1 MNNPAPTIALIAGE
15 ASGDQLGAALVNEL
29 KEIYP
34 DARFVGIAGRQM
46 KAAGVETWWDCSE
59 LAVFGLFEVLSHFPR
74 LLKLRRELVRR
85 LLGLRPDVVIG
96 IDAPDFNLG
105 LEIRMRREGI
115 RTVQYVSPTVWAWRE
130 KRVRKIARA
139 ADLMLCLFPFEPEFF
154 RHHAISATYVG
165 HPLADQVEENNDPRG
180 ARQRIDLIPDAT
192 TVSLLPGSRLG
203 EVSRLAE
210 PMIGAARILSDRHPG
225 IQFACAI
232 ANQQIEAVF
241 RDEMERLDAPAIR
254 LVQQDPRSVIAAA
267 DTVLCASGTA
277 TLEVM
282 LVNRPLV
289 MTYRVAPSTYRL
301 GKALNLVKLKWFSL
315 PNILA
320 DEGLVPE
327 LIQNEATAENLA
339 DAADRWLNDDAARER
354 LFARFRSLHETLQC
368 DAGRKAAQAVA
379 GLLGNTAA

>member
-15 ASGDQLGAALVNEL
+15 ASGDQLGAALVTEL
-29 KEIYP
+29 RKIYP
-34 DARFVGIAGRQM
+34 DAKFVGLTGNQM
-46 KAAGVETWWDCSE
+46 KTAGVETWWDCSE

-85 LLGLRPDVVIG
+85 LLDLQPDVVIG

-105 LEIRMRREGI
+105 LEIKMRRKGI

-139 ADLMLCLFPFEPEFF
+139 ADLVLCLFPFEPEFF
-154 RHHAISATYVG
+154 RHHDVAAAYVG
-165 HPLADQVEENNDPRG
+165 HPLADQVKEDNDPQG
-180 ARQRIDLIPDAT
+180 ARRRLGLKADAV
-192 TVSLLPGSRLG
+192 TVSLLPGSRMG

-210 PMIGAARILSDRHPG
+210 PMIGAAKLLADRHPG

-232 ANQQIEAVF
+232 ANEQVETVF
-241 RDEMERLDAPAIR
+241 QDEMRRLEAPPIS
-254 LVQQDPRSVIAAA
+254 LVQQDPRSVIAAG

-289 MTYRVAPSTYRL
+289 MTYRIAPSTYRV
-301 GKALNLVKLKWFSL
+301 GKTLNLVKLRWFSL

-320 DEGLVPE
+320 NEGLVPE
-327 LIQNEATAENLA
+327 LIQDEATAENLA
-339 DAADRWLNDDAARER
+339 DAADTWLNDETARKH
-354 LFARFRSLHETLQC
+354 LSARFRQLHETLEC
-368 DAGRKAAQAVA
+368 DAGKKAAQAVA
-379 GLLGNTAA
+379 DLLNSTAT

>member
-15 ASGDQLGAALVNEL
+15 TSGDQLGAALVTEL
-29 KEIYP
+29 RHIYP
-34 DARFVGIAGRQM
+34 DARFVGITGDQM

-85 LLGLRPDVVIG
+85 LSDLRPDVVIG

-105 LEIRMRREGI
+105 LEIKMRRKGI
-115 RTVQYVSPTVWAWRE
+115 KTVQYVSPTVWAWRE
-130 KRVRKIARA
+130 RRVRKISRA
-139 ADLMLCLFPFEPEFF
+139 ADLVLCLFPFEPEFF
-154 RHHAISATYVG
+154 RHHDVPAVYVG
-165 HPLADQVEENNDPRG
+165 HPLADQVHQDDDPLG
-180 ARQRIDLIPDAT
+180 ARQRIGLNPDPV
-192 TVSLLPGSRLG
+192 TVCLLPGSRVG

-210 PMIGAARILSDRHPG
+210 PMIGAAKLLADRHQG

-232 ANQQIEAVF
+232 ANEQVEAVF
-241 RDEMERLDAPAIR
+241 RDEMQRLDAPSIQ

-289 MTYRVAPSTYRL
+289 MTYRVAPATYRVV
-301 GKALNLVKLKWFSL
+301 KILNLFKLKWFSL

-320 DEGLVPE
+320 NEGLVPE
-327 LIQNEATAENLA
+327 LIQNEATAQNLA
-339 DAADRWLNDDAARER
+339 DATDRWLNDEAAREQ
-354 LFARFRSLHETLQC
+354 LSGRFRQLHQSLEC
-368 DAGRKAAQAVA
+368 NAGRKAAEAVA
-379 GLLGNTAA
+379 SLLGKPAT